1 MEENLFYLDK
11 QSHKSK
17 WHLVLMTSFGLIASS
32 YCLVLPAQ
40 MQTQI
45 GEAFNID
52 DPKQFLTWLT
62 SLHFLLNSF
71 LPFFSGLIRDFYGDR
86 KSIIFQNGLCVI
98 GQIIVTFGISSGS
111 QIVFII
117 GRILLGW
124 GIESLLIV
132 LTSFICSYY
141 KYTYLTFVLG
151 MYQFVYTLGFV
162 LCIWFAPQI
171 TSVGASNTIAIL
183 ATTLGMLMSIVAIDI
198 DVDAQST
205 ILNKG
210 AKYFKKHHEKLKSST
225 LHQQQQ
231 QIEGEEIQVDQQNH
245 QEDQMAVEQVYSE
258 ILPQTFFEKYFG
270 FFNKNQYPSIYWYL
284 LWFYSFASTS
294 VLVLVDYAQEF
305 LYDKW
310 LIAID
315 NGETLAWKLVTLM
328 WLFSGVITPLLG
340 FVIDKYGQRSSLTI
354 FSGLMAIWAHILVL
368 LQSPFEGLLLLGLS
382 FSLSYTTVWS
392 GVLYLTQPNTHG
404 RSLSLFVCLQNF
416 GITITPFICKF
427 FEQLTSSTVVTEIF
441 LLVLAILA
449 MFISLMVYSED
460 KKFVNL
466 IDRGLEVVSE
476 VFTEPSSKLRSKEHI

>member
-1 MEENLFYLDK
+1 MEENMFYLDK
-11 QSHKSK
+11 QTHKSK

-86 KSIIFQNGLCVI
+86 KSIIFQNVLCTL

-111 QIVFII
+111 QFVFII

-124 GIESLLIV
+124 GIESLLII

-151 MYQFVYTLGFV
+151 MFQFIYTLGFV

-183 ATTLGMLMSIVAIDI
+183 ATSLGLLMSIVAIDI
-198 DVDAQST
+198 DTDAQSA
-205 ILNKG
+205 IMNKG
-210 AKYFKKHHEKLKSST
+210 GKYFKKNHEKQKSST
-225 LHQQQQ
+225 LHQN
-231 QIEGEEIQVDQQNH
+231 QIEEEEIQVDQQPN
-245 QEDQMAVEQVYSE
+245 QEDQIEIGQIKSE
-258 ILPQTFFEKYFG
+258 ILPQTFFEKYLG
-270 FFNKNQYPSIYWYL
+270 FFNKHQYPSIYWYL

-310 LIAID
+310 LNTID
-315 NGETLAWKLVTLM
+315 NGEMLAWKLVTLM

-392 GVLYLTQPNTHG
+392 GVLYLTPPNTHG

-427 FEQLTSSTVVTEIF
+427 FEQLTSSTIVTEIF
-441 LLVLAILA
+441 LLVLAIIA
-449 MFISLMVYSED
+449 MLISLMVYSED

-476 VFTEPSSKLRSKEHI
+476 VFTEPSSKLRSKELI